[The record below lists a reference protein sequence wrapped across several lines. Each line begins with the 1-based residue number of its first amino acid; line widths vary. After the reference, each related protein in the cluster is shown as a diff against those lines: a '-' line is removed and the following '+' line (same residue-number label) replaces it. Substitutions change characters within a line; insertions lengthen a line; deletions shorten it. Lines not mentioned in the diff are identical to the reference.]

1 MTEINQSKEAE
12 CIPGNDAPAKKQFWP
27 RELVLGLLPLLIG
40 FEILL
45 WTAYLPLGLRGM
57 ADFRTLYA
65 SGYMARMHDARDI
78 YDSDK
83 LLEVKEHLAPIG
95 RTFNQP
101 MDHPAYEVLLYAP
114 LSFLSY
120 RLALIA
126 FVLFNLGGVFLCAR
140 LLQPSFQALA
150 ARWKPFPVLLF
161 LAFFP
166 ITRAITQGQD
176 SVLLLALL
184 AGALF
189 CLQKKSDWFA
199 GLLTGLGLF
208 KFQIVIPIALI
219 FLMWKRWRFMS
230 GFATSTVA
238 VSLVS
243 LLLVGIQGTRQYAN
257 MLLGMSLHLRSET
270 DALRYSLSPRTML
283 NLRGLLSAFFVGR
296 IPHWWLQ
303 GLIIASSLAVL
314 LLVARRRPSLP
325 LAIIA
330 ASLVSYHLNAQDASV
345 LMIPIGF
352 FLCADS
358 AWLVLIAL
366 SALIVP
372 VTAIWPLYGYIGA
385 IPIVALFVS
394 YLLKRGQFELA
405 EAAVV
410 PE

>member
-1 MTEINQSKEAE
+1 MRE
-12 CIPGNDAPAKKQFWP
+12 KQFWP
-27 RELVLGLLPLLIG
+27 RELVLGLLPLLVG

-45 WTAYLPLGLRGM
+45 WTAYLPLGLRGV

-65 SGYMARMHDARDI
+65 SGYMARTHDAHDI
-78 YDSDK
+78 YNSDK
-83 LLEVKEHLAPIG
+83 LLVVKEKLAPIG

-101 MDHPAYEVLLYAP
+101 MDHPAYEVLLFVP
-114 LSFLSY
+114 LSLLSY
-120 RLALIA
+120 RHALIA
-126 FVLFNLGGVFLCAR
+126 FIVFNLGVVFLCER
-140 LLQPSFQALA
+140 LLRPSFHVLSE
-150 ARWKPFPVLLF
+150 RWKPFPGLIF
-161 LAFFP
+161 AAFFP

-176 SVLLLALL
+176 SILLLALL
-184 AGALF
+184 AGALVYI
-189 CLQKKSDWFA
+189 QKKNDWRA
-199 GLLTGLGLF
+199 GFLTGLGLF
-208 KFQIVIPIALI
+208 KLQVVIPIALI
-219 FLMWKRWRFMS
+219 FLLWRRWRFVM
-230 GFATSTVA
+230 GFAISSAAATII
-238 VSLVS
+238 SLF
-243 LLLVGIQGTRQYAN
+243 LVGIQGTLRYAN
-257 MLLGMSLHLRSET
+257 MLLGMSLHLRSEA

-314 LLVARRRPSLP
+314 LLVARCRPSLP

-330 ASLVSYHLNAQDASV
+330 ASLVSYHLNAQDTSV
-345 LMIPIGF
+345 LMIPMGF

-385 IPIVALFVS
+385 IPILALFVA
-394 YLLKRGQFELA
+394 YLLKGGQFESA

>member
-1 MTEINQSKEAE
+1 MIQSGAAGSIQRNQPVRE
-12 CIPGNDAPAKKQFWP
+12 KQFWP
-27 RELVLGLLPLLIG
+27 RELVLGLLPLLVG

-45 WTAYLPLGLRGM
+45 WTAYLPLGLRGV

-65 SGYMARMHDARDI
+65 SGYMARTHDAHDI
-78 YDSDK
+78 YNSDK
-83 LLEVKEHLAPIG
+83 LLVVKEKLAPIG

-101 MDHPAYEVLLYAP
+101 MDHPAYEVLLFVP
-114 LSFLSY
+114 LSLLSY
-120 RLALIA
+120 RHALIA
-126 FVLFNLGGVFLCAR
+126 FIVFNLGVVFLCER
-140 LLQPSFQALA
+140 LLRPSFHVLSE
-150 ARWKPFPVLLF
+150 RWKPFPGLIF
-161 LAFFP
+161 AAFFP

-176 SVLLLALL
+176 SILLLALL
-184 AGALF
+184 AGALVYI
-189 CLQKKSDWFA
+189 QKKNDWRA
-199 GLLTGLGLF
+199 GFLTGLGLF
-208 KFQIVIPIALI
+208 KLQVVIPIALI
-219 FLMWKRWRFMS
+219 FLLWRRWRFVM
-230 GFATSTVA
+230 GFAISSAAATII
-238 VSLVS
+238 SLF
-243 LLLVGIQGTRQYAN
+243 LVGIQGTLRYAN
-257 MLLGMSLHLRSET
+257 MLLGMSLHLRSEA

-314 LLVARRRPSLP
+314 LLVARCRPSLP

-330 ASLVSYHLNAQDASV
+330 ASLVSYHLNAQDTSV
-345 LMIPIGF
+345 LMIPMGF

-385 IPIVALFVS
+385 IPILALFVA
-394 YLLKRGQFELA
+394 YLLKRGQFESA

-410 PE
+410 PG